1 METVNL
7 DRLAKALDREA
18 DRLNETAERLREQA
32 ASLRSAHAVTAPLL
46 AAVEAAMSASK
57 AGA

>member
-1 METVNL
+1 MDTVNL

-18 DRLNETAERLREQA
+18 DRLTETAERLREQA
-32 ASLRSAHAVTAPLL
+32 VSLRTAHQITAPLL
-46 AAVEAAMSASK
+46 AAVEVAMK